1 MQTVWLQNVMLHQ
14 PKRWLPEK
22 YPNFDELLTAAVE
35 AAVNGPEAP
44 KDLASWHWGNF
55 NAVEIEHPVLG
66 KVPVIRRWSAPGVHE
81 QSGSKFTVKAVTR
94 HHGPS
99 ERFTANLA
107 DLDQST
113 LNTVTGQGGNF
124 LSPYYMDQW
133 PAWYEGSTFKLPFTT
148 QAVEANKTHQ
158 LLLEPAK

>member
-1 MQTVWLQNVMLHQ
+1 M
-14 PKRWLPEK
+14 
-22 YPNFDELLTAAVE
+22 TAAVE
-35 AAVNGPEAP
+35 AAVNDPDAP
-44 KDLASWHWGNF
+44 KDLASWHWGRI
-55 NAVEIEHPVLG
+55 NAVDIEHPVLG
-66 KVPVIRRWSAPGVHE
+66 KIPTAAVERHREIKE
-81 QSGSKFTVKAVTR
+81 QSGSGYTVKAVTP

-133 PAWYEGSTFKLPFTT
+133 KAWYEGFTFTLPFSEH
-148 QAVEANKTHQ
+148 AVKATAAHR
-158 LLLEPAK
+158 LLLQPGDKTGDLLRFDQKKSTALTSVM